1 MKNISVIV
9 ADDVEGIQDL
19 VGHWLTAA
27 GHVVMCVSTGQA
39 ATQLLKHCH
48 FDLVITDIIMPD
60 GDGLELILEL
70 KQASPEV
77 RILAISGGGRH
88 MQATDCLKM
97 AKNLGA
103 HALLLK
109 PFNRDQLSAAVEQV
123 CPRDES
129 DAVEPRN

>member
-1 MKNISVIV
+1 MKSLSVIV

-19 VGHWLTAA
+19 VGHWLEES
-27 GHVVMCVSTGQA
+27 GHAVMCASTGRIA
-39 ATQLLKHCH
+39 SQLLKKQH
-48 FDLVITDIIMPD
+48 FDLVITDVLMPD
-60 GDGLELILEL
+60 VDGLELILEL
-70 KQASPEV
+70 KHSQPSV

-109 PFNRDQLSAAVEQV
+109 PFNREQLLAAMKLAI
-123 CPRDES
+123 PSES
-129 DAVEPRN
+129 SGGS